1 MPRTSA
7 FSRIGVPVLVL
18 CLGLPLPAQKAPL
31 NPAAQDPKS
40 TAPQAGAGTSPE
52 PSSEPVPILRQLN
65 SALEGLVAKVSPA
78 VVQIVV
84 SGYGPANDD
93 SHAETAL
100 IVRQHALGSGIIVD
114 PDGYIM
120 TNAHVVEG
128 AQRIRV
134 ALPLPS
140 ESAEVA
146 PIGRRRIVDARLLGI
161 HKDTDLALL
170 KIDQTNLP
178 VATLA
183 TARGPQEGELVV
195 AIGSPEGL
203 QNSVTLG
210 VVSSVARQP
219 DLDKPMVYI
228 QTDAPINPGNSGGP
242 LVDTQGYVIG
252 LNTFIL
258 SQSGG
263 SEGLGFAIPARI
275 VNFVYRSLRKY
286 GHVHRIEIGAIAQT
300 IGPDLADGLDL
311 PQSWGVIISDV
322 IPGGPAEAA
331 GLKIKDIVLAADG
344 RRVVTLSTFSA
355 ALYLH
360 PLDQLLKLEVLRGK
374 EKKVLYIPAIEHRDR
389 MDQLMDAVDP
399 EKSLIP
405 RLGILAI
412 DLTDP
417 LRSMVP
423 DLRVSSGVVVV
434 GRAADLTV
442 PETGLT
448 TGDVIHSLN
457 NTPIDSAEQLRTL
470 VRQLEKSAPVVLQVE
485 RAGQLQYLAF
495 EMD

>member
-1 MPRTSA
+1 
-7 FSRIGVPVLVL
+7 
-18 CLGLPLPAQKAPL
+18 
-31 NPAAQDPKS
+31 
-40 TAPQAGAGTSPE
+40 
-52 PSSEPVPILRQLN
+52 LN

-93 SHAETAL
+93 SHTQTAL
-100 IVRQHALGSGIIVD
+100 IVRQHALASGIIVD

-134 ALPLPS
+134 ALPLPGD
-140 ESAEVA
+140 SAELS
-146 PIGRRRIVDARLLGI
+146 PIGKRRIFDARLLGI

-170 KIDQTNLP
+170 KIEQTNLP
-178 VATLA
+178 IATLA
-183 TARGPQEGELVV
+183 TARGPHEGELVV

-203 QNSVTLG
+203 QNSVTMG

-219 DLDKPMVYI
+219 DPDKPMVYI

-252 LNTFIL
+252 LNTFIF

-300 IGPDLADGLDL
+300 IGPDLAEGLGL
-311 PQSWGVIISDV
+311 PQAWGVIIADV
-322 IPGGPAEAA
+322 IPGGPAESA
-331 GLKIKDIVLAADG
+331 GLKIEDIVLAADD
-344 RRVVTLSTFSA
+344 RRVTTLSAFSA

-389 MDQLMDAVDP
+389 MDQFMDAVDP

-405 RLGILAI
+405 RLGILAV
-412 DLTDP
+412 DVTDP

-423 DLRVSSGVVVV
+423 DLRISSGVVVV
-434 GRAADLTV
+434 GRAADLIV

-448 TGDVIHSLN
+448 AGDVIHSLN
-457 NTPIDSAEQLRTL
+457 NTPIDSAEQLRGL
-470 VRQLEKSAPVVLQVE
+470 VRQLTGSEPVVLQVE